1 MTNIVTNDKGTE
13 EPNQMLTYSE
23 LLRLRQ
29 VDADG
34 AKEMSKQRNATC
46 KYGKFSYTVDHSINK
61 GIEDKKDFYYTIK
74 NDGCQELRR
83 NGSAYCQK
91 CSDQYKDFLTSGG
104 N

>member
-1 MTNIVTNDKGTE
+1 MNDEYKE
-13 EPNQMLTYSE
+13 QPMLTYKE
-23 LLRLRQ
+23 LLELRQ

-34 AKEMSKQRNATC
+34 AKEMSKQKNSTC
-46 KYGKFSYTVDHSINK
+46 KYGKFSYNVDHKEHKENEELGDDSKMI
-61 GIEDKKDFYYTIK
+61 KDFYYTIK

-91 CSDQYKDFLTSGG
+91 CSDQYHDFIDNGG